1 MSNEITNITQL
12 PFFIIFKIANY
23 LRDTDSYNNFRSSC
37 KAIYECIHYLRS
49 FYESGALR
57 SSVKIYHHM
66 PIGNKELYYE
76 SGNIMVSYTLRGFK
90 YHGLCR
96 EYYET
101 GIKQAEY
108 RYYLNKKDGCYFEYH
123 RNGMIS
129 ISERY
134 YRGKRDGISYF
145 YYENGIPRQ
154 ENRYVDGKRHGV
166 FKQYLSNGEQ
176 ILEKSYKEGNLHG
189 LYREWKNG
197 MLITLGCYMYGNLEN
212 EWVEYFPNGT
222 IRLKKNYLDG
232 KQHGNEIT
240 YYSNGKIKQIKR
252 FILGKQNG
260 VEKCFYRGGQLK
272 YIERW
277 KEGAKYGIAKYY
289 SYPKNIIKTID
300 YFYNNEMYTCIENT
314 TNTKRVEEFNTS
326 FGHIKIDKL
335 RNLYSISIY
344 TGDFSYEYEL
354 IHDDKT
360 EYTRFYFME
369 LDTSAKENTL
379 EYMIYRDLNEEFS
392 SKTLKLNNKFK
403 IRKLRDMIYHTI
415 ITQHS
420 QSSESLN

>member
-1 MSNEITNITQL
+1 MRNEITNITQL
-12 PFFIIFKIANY
+12 PFFIIFKIASY

-66 PIGNKELYYE
+66 PIGNKELYYK

-90 YHGLCR
+90 YHGLCK
-96 EYYET
+96 EFYET
-101 GIKQAEY
+101 GMKRAEY
-108 RYYLNKKDGCYFEYH
+108 RYYLNKKDGCYFEYYE
-123 RNGMIS
+123 NGMIS
-129 ISERY
+129 VSERY
-134 YRGKRDGISYF
+134 YRGKRDGISYL
-145 YYENGIPRQ
+145 YHENGIPKQ
-154 ENRYVDGKRHGV
+154 EIRFVDGHRHGV

-176 ILEKSYKEGNLHG
+176 NLEKSYKQGNLHG

-197 MLITLGCYMYGNLEN
+197 VLITLGCYMYGNLEN
-212 EWVEYFPNGT
+212 EWVEYFPNGN
-222 IRLKKNYLDG
+222 IRIKKNYLDG

-240 YYSNGKIKQIKR
+240 YYTNGKISTIKR
-252 FILGKQNG
+252 FILGRQNG

-289 SYPKNIIKTID
+289 TYPKSMVKTID
-300 YFYNNEMYTCIENT
+300 YFYNNEMYTCIEHID
-314 TNTKRVEEFNTS
+314 NTKRIEEFNTS
-326 FGHIKIDKL
+326 FGHIKIDRL
-335 RNLYSISIY
+335 RNLYSVSIY

-379 EYMIYRDLNEEFS
+379 EYMIYRDFNEEFS
-392 SKTLKLNNKFK
+392 SKTLTLNKKFK
-403 IRKLRDMIYHTI
+403 IRKLRDIIYHTI

>member
-1 MSNEITNITQL
+1 MRNEITNITQL

-90 YHGLCR
+90 YHGLCQ
-96 EYYET
+96 EFYET
-101 GIKQAEY
+101 GMKRAEY
-108 RYYLNKKDGCYFEYH
+108 RYYLNKKDGCYFEYYE
-123 RNGMIS
+123 NGMIS
-129 ISERY
+129 VSERY
-134 YRGKRDGISYF
+134 YRGKRGGVSYL
-145 YYENGIPRQ
+145 YHENGIPKQ
-154 ENRYVDGKRHGV
+154 EIRFVDGLRHGV

-176 ILEKSYKEGNLHG
+176 ILEKSYKQGNLHG

-197 MLITLGCYMYGNLEN
+197 MLITLGCYMYGHLEN
-212 EWVEYFPNGT
+212 EWIEYFPGGNS

-240 YYSNGKIKQIKR
+240 YYTNGKISTIKR
-252 FILGKQNG
+252 FILGKQDG

-277 KEGAKYGIAKYY
+277 KEGNKHGIAKYY
-289 SYPKNIIKTID
+289 TYPKSIVKTID
-300 YFYNNEMYTCIENT
+300 YFYNNEMYTCIENID
-314 TNTKRVEEFNTS
+314 NTKKLEEINTS
-326 FGHIKIDKL
+326 IGKIKIERL
-335 RNLYSISIY
+335 RNLYSICIY

-360 EYTRFYFME
+360 EYTRFYFSE
-369 LDTSAKENTL
+369 LNASTKEITL
-379 EYMIYRDLNEEFS
+379 EYMIYRDFNEEFS
-392 SKTLKLNNKFK
+392 SKTLTLNKKLK
-403 IRKLRDMIYHTI
+403 IRKLGDKVYYTIAPTHT
-415 ITQHS
+415 
-420 QSSESLN
+420 EDNL